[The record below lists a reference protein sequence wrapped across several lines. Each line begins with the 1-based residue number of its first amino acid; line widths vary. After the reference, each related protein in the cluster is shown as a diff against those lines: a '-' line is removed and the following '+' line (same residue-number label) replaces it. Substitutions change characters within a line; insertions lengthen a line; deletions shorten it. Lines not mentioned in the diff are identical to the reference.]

1 MDESYWLLL
10 KKKLMLSTLS
20 KKMLMCLTGLFLAFF
35 LLIHFFGNLQL
46 FLPREQAHL
55 QFNAYSHFLSGNIL
69 IKIVSYVLYL
79 SIILHA
85 IDGLVITIKNKK
97 TGGAYQS
104 DRRGRASKWYS
115 RNMGILGT
123 LILIFLVI
131 HFQNFWYVY
140 KFGAPPLDAKG
151 NKDLYILVIAVF
163 QQWWYVL
170 IYVLSMVALCY
181 HLVHGIHSAVRTL
194 GLYHPKFVR
203 WFKAIGITYS
213 IIISIGFALMPI
225 YIFFTVN

>member
-10 KKKLMLSTLS
+10 NKKLMLSTLS
-20 KKMLMCLTGLFLAFF
+20 KKILMCLTGLFLAFF
-35 LLIHFFGNLQL
+35 LLIHFLGNLQL
-46 FLPREQAHL
+46 FLPQEQAHL

-69 IKIVSYVLYL
+69 IKVVSYILYL

-97 TGGAYQS
+97 TGGEYQS

-151 NKDLYILVIAVF
+151 NKDLYVLVIAVF

-181 HLVHGIHSAVRTL
+181 HLIHGIHSAVRTL
-194 GLYHPKFVR
+194 GLYHPKFVH
-203 WFKAIGITYS
+203 WFKVIGTTYS
-213 IIISIGFALMPI
+213 IVISIGFALMPI